1 MPWCS
6 KRPRAETDFVEIWQ
20 FIGRDDPRAAD
31 RQLDRIEA
39 QCQLLASNPRLGRL
53 RPEIAQDARAWVVG
67 RYLILYRAVDDG
79 VEIVRVVHGAR
90 DMEQIE
96 F

>member
-6 KRPRAETDFVEIWQ
+6 KRPRAETDLVEIWQ

>member
-1 MPWCS
+1 MAWCS
-6 KRPRAETDFVEIWQ
+6 KRPRAETDLVEIWQ
-20 FIGRDDPRAAD
+20 VIARDDHRAAD

-53 RPEIAQDARAWVVG
+53 RPEIADDARAWVVG

>member
-1 MPWCS
+1 MAWYS
-6 KRPRAETDFVEIWQ
+6 KRPRAETDLIEIWQ
-20 FIGRDDPRAAD
+20 FIARDDPQAAD

-39 QCQLLASNPRLGRL
+39 QCRLLVSNPRLGRL
-53 RPEIAQDARAWVVG
+53 RPEIASDARAWVVG
-67 RYLILYRAVDDG
+67 RYLILYRALEDG

-90 DMEQIE
+90 SMEQIE

>member
-1 MPWCS
+1 MASCS
-6 KRPRAETDFVEIWQ
+6 KRPRAETDLVEIWD
-20 FIGRDDPRAAD
+20 FIARDDPGAAD

-39 QCQLLASNPRLGRL
+39 QCQLLAGNPRLGRL
-53 RPEIAQDARAWVVG
+53 RPEIAHDARAWVVG
-67 RYLILYRAVDDG
+67 RYLILYRALDDG

-90 DMEQIE
+90 AIDQIE

>member
-1 MPWCS
+1 MTSCS
-6 KRPRAETDFVEIWQ
+6 KRPRAESDLVEIWQ
-20 FIGRDDPRAAD
+20 FIARDDPRAAD

-53 RPEIAQDARAWVVG
+53 RPEIADDARAWVVG
-67 RYLILYRAVDDG
+67 RYLILYRALDDG

-90 DMEQIE
+90 AMEHIE

>member
-1 MPWCS
+1 MAWCS
-6 KRPRAETDFVEIWQ
+6 KRPRAETDLVEIWD
-20 FIGRDDPRAAD
+20 FIARDDPGAAD

-53 RPEIAQDARAWVVG
+53 RPEIAHDARAWVVG
-67 RYLILYRAVDDG
+67 RYLILYRALDDG

-90 DMEQIE
+90 AIDQIE